1 MFIIS
6 FRCSS
11 DLKEVVVSTTY
22 SCWSGTCHRLHP
34 HHTET
39 DSLVELEMSNSI
51 EWRPRG
57 HTMRGPQLLADYVS
71 YLTYGIIEVSIPN
84 QCDCVA

>member
-11 DLKEVVVSTTY
+11 DLKEVVVRTTY

-39 DSLVELEMSNSI
+39 DSLVELEMTNSI

-57 HTMRGPQLLADYVS
+57 QVLTPQLQAVYVS
-71 YLTYGIIEVSIPN
+71 LSAYVDPIVYLTFQLI
-84 QCDCVA
+84 VA